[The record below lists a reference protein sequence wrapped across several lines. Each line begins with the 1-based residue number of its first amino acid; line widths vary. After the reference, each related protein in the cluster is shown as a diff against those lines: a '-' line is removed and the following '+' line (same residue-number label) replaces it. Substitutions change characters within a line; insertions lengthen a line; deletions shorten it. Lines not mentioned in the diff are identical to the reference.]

1 MSHYEKKSFTKEE
14 LRKYDGSNGVAYIAF
29 RGKVYDVSRSFHWKR
44 GIHQVVH
51 RAGCDLTEA
60 LEQAPH
66 SADML
71 DKFPVVGLLQE
82 MEPSS
87 G

>member
-1 MSHYEKKSFTKEE
+1 MKVFTREE
-14 LRKYDGSNGVAYIAF
+14 LRKYDGSSGVAYIAF

-51 RAGCDLTEA
+51 RAGSDLTEV
-60 LEQAPH
+60 LKEAPH
-66 SADML
+66 GPDML
-71 DKFPVVGLLQE
+71 DKFPVVGELVD
-82 MEPSS
+82 S